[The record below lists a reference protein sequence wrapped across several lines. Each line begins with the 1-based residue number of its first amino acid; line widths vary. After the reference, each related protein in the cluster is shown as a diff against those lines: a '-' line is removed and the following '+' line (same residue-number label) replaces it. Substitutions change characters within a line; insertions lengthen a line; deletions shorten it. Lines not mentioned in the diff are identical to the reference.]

1 MRTSGSPSLLIVT
14 NPRPAQP
21 ILTRYGRASPR
32 IPDQSQPVSILRLT
46 KPPDREETVP
56 RVLRTISL
64 QRVRPLVG
72 DKFLKRSADQFLMR
86 TAGSATVCIV
96 GRDAAV
102 RGIATALSQ
111 DEANIVRVVQRIAEH
126 PLERRRIELTI
137 LHSFGP

>member
-1 MRTSGSPSLLIVT
+1 
-14 NPRPAQP
+14 
-21 ILTRYGRASPR
+21 
-32 IPDQSQPVSILRLT
+32 
-46 KPPDREETVP
+46 
-56 RVLRTISL
+56 
-64 QRVRPLVG
+64 VG
-72 DKFLKRSADQFLMR
+72 DKLLKRSADQFLMR